1 MIEGLEG
8 FLKEGLQRIEAKLDL
23 IKEQVHAIDL
33 SNNTTRI
40 KQEALEGRLLEAE
53 KEIQRLKSSH
63 ERFLGVLK
71 FLSIPGVIS
80 VLYAG
85 SKMLGK

>member
-1 MIEGLEG
+1 MNQGWEGY
-8 FLKEGLQRIEAKLDL
+8 LKEGLQRIEAKLDV

-40 KQEALEGRLLEAE
+40 KQEGLERRLDEAE
-53 KEIQRLKSSH
+53 TEIRQLKRSH

-71 FLSIPGVIS
+71 FLSIPVVPSI
-80 VLYAG
+80 LYG
-85 SKMLGK
+85 LSKLLGK